1 MPRPYRRLA
10 VRVLLLLL
18 PALLPS
24 FSPAPLEAQVPA
36 ALAPSDTLWQIRLVD
51 GSTLFG
57 RVTAVGPERISVVT
71 AAGVSIEI
79 DRVQIRSINAATGE
93 VRDGQL
99 WPADPNVTRLFF
111 GPTGRMLEAGE
122 GYFGAFELFF
132 PFLAYGVTDWF
143 TIAGG
148 TPVIPE
154 VIGRVI
160 YLAPKVSLLQR
171 EGTALSAGVL
181 AFFSTQDDFDSAGIG
196 YVVGTAGSA
205 DQALTLGAGLPFA
218 GSDLA
223 RRPAVLAGLESRFS
237 PRFKLISENYLIAFE
252 EDDWQRQGTRT
263 EYVGILTA
271 GVRFIG
277 ERLSADAGLGFGF
290 GDGESFCC
298 LPLVN
303 FVYNFR

>member
-1 MPRPYRRLA
+1 MPRSHRQLV
-10 VRVLLLLL
+10 VRMLLLLL
-18 PALLPS
+18 PALWPS
-24 FSPAPLEAQVPA
+24 FSPPSLNAQVPA

-57 RVTAVGPERISVVT
+57 RVTAVAPERISVIT
-71 AAGVSIEI
+71 AAGVSVEI
-79 DRVQIRSINAATGE
+79 DRVQIRSISVATGE

-99 WPADPNVTRLFF
+99 WPTDPNLTRLFF
-111 GPTGRMLEAGE
+111 GPTGRMLEQGE

-154 VIGRVI
+154 VIGRVV

-171 EGTALSAGVL
+171 ERTAISGGVL
-181 AFFSTQDDFDSAGIG
+181 AFFSTEDDFDSAGIV
-196 YVVGTAGSA
+196 YVAGTTGSA

-218 GSDLA
+218 GADLA
-223 RRPAVLAGLESRFS
+223 RRPALLAGGETRLT

-252 EDDWQRQGTRT
+252 EDDWQRGGTRT

-277 ERLSADAGLGFGF
+277 DRLSADAGIGVGF
-290 GDGESFCC
+290 GDGETWCC